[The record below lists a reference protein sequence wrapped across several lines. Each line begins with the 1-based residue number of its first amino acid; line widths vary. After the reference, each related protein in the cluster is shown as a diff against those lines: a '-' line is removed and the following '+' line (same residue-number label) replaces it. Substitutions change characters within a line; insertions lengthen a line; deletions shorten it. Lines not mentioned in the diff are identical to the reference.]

1 MRAVFGFSDND
12 RLDFIFA
19 VPCPQCPKTDKAFLP
34 AAFDGGMLSS
44 LDFIA
49 LLFQLLKKGFKVC
62 GLLVQQDVVDYGA
75 QLIPITF
82 SGWIKSALLPLPVRL
97 DFNNGQLMFQTNQIT
112 QSLHRKPRQQKIPEF
127 PGAIQCSRIVDDVI
141 VNVFSV
147 GMGRNDKSI
156 LALGKP
162 HGKFITDL
170 VGFLGGDLSGLER
183 LPNLIGNHIIFLP
196 APGHQFILAFG
207 EHKFF
212 IDRQRTA
219 FVTADQFAL
228 LCLVR
233 VLGVI
238 RAAFQ
243 AGGNGFSLVFVQ
255 CNQSGCCQFYHL
267 PVKRKYRTM
276 AAYRFYNSAIQPLN
290 HSTASTMTVPAVMS
304 RKQPNSATSR
314 IRNCV
319 HSRQYSV

>member
-1 MRAVFGFSDND
+1 
-12 RLDFIFA
+12 
-19 VPCPQCPKTDKAFLP
+19 
-34 AAFDGGMLSS
+34 
-44 LDFIA
+44 
-49 LLFQLLKKGFKVC
+49 
-62 GLLVQQDVVDYGA
+62 
-75 QLIPITF
+75 
-82 SGWIKSALLPLPVRL
+82 
-97 DFNNGQLMFQTNQIT
+97 MFQTNQIT

-212 IDRQRTA
+212 VHRQRA
-219 FVTADQFAL
+219 ALVAADKFTL
-228 LCLVR
+228 FGFLR
-233 VLGVI
+233 VLCIVC
-238 RAAFQ
+238 AAFQ
-243 AGGNGFSLVFVQ
+243 TVATDFPLFL
-255 CNQSGCCQFYHL
+255 C
-267 PVKRKYRTM
+267 
-276 AAYRFYNSAIQPLN
+276 SAIKRVAAMPTTS
-290 HSTASTMTVPAVMS
+290 HSF
-304 RKQPNSATSR
+304 
-314 IRNCV
+314 ILI
-319 HSRQYSV
+319 